1 MGNERGLSYNTY
13 ESIPDQVEEYT
24 RVNKAAETIA
34 LRRAN
39 EAGLSAEQ
47 YEKYQSILS
56 EYDKNPNSVKYPGNI
71 EEYARNLNK

>member
-1 MGNERGLSYNTY
+1 MSSERGLSYNTY
-13 ESIPDQVEEYT
+13 EPIEDQVEKYT
-24 RVNKAAETIA
+24 RVNNAATTLA

-47 YEKYQSILS
+47 YKEYKSLLS
-56 EYDKNPNSVKYPGNI
+56 QYDKNPNKVKYPGNI